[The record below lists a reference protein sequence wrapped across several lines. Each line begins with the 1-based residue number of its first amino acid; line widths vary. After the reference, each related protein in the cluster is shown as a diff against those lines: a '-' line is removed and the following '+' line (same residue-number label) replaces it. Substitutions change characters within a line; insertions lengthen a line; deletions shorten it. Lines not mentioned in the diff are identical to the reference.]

1 MTAFDFAAG
10 KVHVAA
16 MELLLAHGADPN
28 AKDEV
33 RVPLGSLMAGGK
45 REREEGC
52 SAALGPVMRCAQ
64 ARMSRL
70 HKSCARHD
78 AHNHMKLEK

>member
-1 MTAFDFAAG
+1 M
-10 KVHVAA
+10 VA
-16 MELLLAHGADPN
+16 MEFLVAHGADPN
-28 AKDEV
+28 ATDNV

-52 SAALGPVMRCAQ
+52 SAALGPVMRGAQ

-70 HKSCARHD
+70 HKPCARHD